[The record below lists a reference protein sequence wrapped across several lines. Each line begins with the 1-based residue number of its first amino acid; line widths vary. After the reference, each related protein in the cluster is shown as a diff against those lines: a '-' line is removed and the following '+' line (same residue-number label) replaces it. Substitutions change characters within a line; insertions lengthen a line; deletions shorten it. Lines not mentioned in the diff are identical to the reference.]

1 MPLVLKKRIQVQPV
15 GRRGIDRSICYVTG
29 EITDAER
36 RKLRG
41 VLFPVAS
48 RVDAL
53 KTHAELLK
61 MARQACADDTQGE
74 FLDALDRRIRT
85 KDWGPVFCKF
95 AWEWHDTCVVGAG
108 RRESEVESTKSIIT
122 LHLEPAF
129 GELPL
134 KSIDARLI
142 DRYKAEKLASISQY
156 KRPFS
161 PKTINNQLGV
171 LHRIFE
177 KAIEYGHIEKNPVTN
192 RSWMKTDRTAEDG
205 RPWWRPDEERAVFLA
220 LEDWKA
226 EDPHL
231 YFAIKTQLVLGI
243 RFSEL
248 RALTKDD
255 LDLRTPGVW
264 IRRAQARKAITTPK
278 NKKARF
284 HVLPRALADELR
296 PWSLRTSGQLLFPA
310 PSGIPLPNNVLNRA
324 YSRLADKAHVRRITS
339 HGARHTSGSSYAV
352 LGAGQKMIATLL
364 GHADMQ
370 STERY
375 THVQVDATRA
385 IVEARWR
392 NLAKVD

>member
-1 MPLVLKKRIQVQPV
+1 M
-15 GRRGIDRSICYVTG
+15 GRRGIDRWICYVVG
-29 EITDAER
+29 ELTEAEQ
-36 RKLRG
+36 RKARG

-53 KTHAELLK
+53 KTHTELLK
-61 MARQACADDTQGE
+61 MARQACSESTQDD
-74 FLDALDRRIRT
+74 FLDSLDRRART
-85 KDWGPVFCKF
+85 KTLGPIFSAFTK
-95 AWEWHDTCVVGAG
+95 EWYDMCVVGAG
-108 RRESEVESTKSIIT
+108 RRESEIESVKSVID

-129 GELPL
+129 GNLPL
-134 KSIDARLI
+134 NAIDARRI
-142 DRYKAEKLASISQY
+142 DRYKAEKSAQKHQY
-156 KRPFS
+156 NRSYS
-161 PKTINNQLGV
+161 PKTINNHLGV

-177 KAIEYGHIEKNPVTN
+177 KAIEYGHLEKNPVTK

-205 RPWWRPDEERAVFLA
+205 RAWWTPDEERAVFLA
-220 LEDWKA
+220 LDDWKTA
-226 EDPHL
+226 EAHL

-243 RFSEL
+243 RFAEL

-255 LDLRTPGVW
+255 LDLRTPGIW
-264 IRRAQARKAITTPK
+264 IRRSQARKVVSTPK

-284 HVLPRALADELR
+284 QVLPRALADELR
-296 PWSLRTSGQLLFPA
+296 PWSLRTPGQLLFPA
-310 PSGIPLPNNVLNRA
+310 PSGISLPNNVLNRA
-324 YSRLADKAHVRRITS
+324 YARLATKAHVRRITS

-385 IVEARWR
+385 IVEARWQQLVVR
-392 NLAKVD
+392 L

>member
-1 MPLVLKKRIQVQPV
+1 M
-15 GRRGIDRSICYVTG
+15 GRRGIDRSICYVVG
-29 EITDAER
+29 DLSHAEQS
-36 RKLRG
+36 KARG

-53 KTHAELLK
+53 KTHTELVK
-61 MARQACADDTQGE
+61 MARQACAESTQGE
-74 FLDALDRRIRT
+74 FLDALDRRSRT
-85 KDWGPVFCKF
+85 KDWGPQFDGF
-95 AWEWHDTCVVGAG
+95 AAEWLKRCVVGAG
-108 RRESEVESTKSIIT
+108 RRESEIESVKSVIE
-122 LHLEPAF
+122 LHLATAF
-129 GELPL
+129 GKLPINA
-134 KSIDARLI
+134 IDARLI
-142 DRYKAEKLASISQY
+142 DRYKADKLAQKHQY
-156 KRPFS
+156 GRTYA
-161 PKTINNQLGV
+161 PKTINNHLGV

-177 KAIEYGHIEKNPVTN
+177 KAIEYGHIEKNPVTK
-192 RSWMKTDRTAEDG
+192 RSWMKADRTAEDS
-205 RPWWRPDEERAVFLA
+205 RAWWTPDEERAVFLA
-220 LEDWKA
+220 LDDWKA
-226 EDPHL
+226 TGQHL

-255 LDLRTPGVW
+255 LDLRTPGIW
-264 IRRAQARKAITTPK
+264 IRRSQARKVVSTPK

-284 HVLPRALADELR
+284 QVLPRALADELH
-296 PWSLRTSGQLLFPA
+296 PWSLRTPGQLLFPA
-310 PSGIPLPNNVLNRA
+310 PSGISLPNNVLNRA

-385 IVEARWR
+385 MVEARWSYLDAR
-392 NLAKVD
+392 Q